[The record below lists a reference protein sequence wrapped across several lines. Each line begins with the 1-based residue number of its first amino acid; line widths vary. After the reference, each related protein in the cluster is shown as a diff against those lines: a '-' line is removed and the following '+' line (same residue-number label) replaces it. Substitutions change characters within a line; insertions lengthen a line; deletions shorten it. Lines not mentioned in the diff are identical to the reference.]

1 MVANLASAANATLTG
16 ASTTASTTAAA
27 GTYQGA
33 GTTVASQSATSQ
45 TQLAGNFDTFLKL
58 LTAQLQ
64 HQDPLSPM
72 DTSQF
77 TNQLVQYSAV
87 EQQININANLE
98 KMLAGQNSNEMAS
111 AVGYLGQEVQGVS
124 TSLPLQNGNSGFA
137 YTTPANTGKVS
148 IVISDQS
155 GSVVKTIA
163 GDATAG
169 THQATWDGTDSYGT
183 KLADGTYSINI
194 SSTGSD
200 GTQTPMDA
208 AVSGIVTS
216 VGMDSSNNVQL
227 YMGGVNLPLSKVIE
241 VQLPSSTPSTSSGS
255 GTSTGSGSGTSTGS
269 GSGTSTTSPGTTAA
283 ANAVSAINSTVNNA
297 ANNAVTGLTGTT
309 TN

>member
-1 MVANLASAANATLTG
+1 MVATLAYAANANPATQQT
-16 ASTTASTTAAA
+16 STASTA

-98 KMLAGQNSNEMAS
+98 KMLAGQNSGQMAS

-137 YTTPANTGKVS
+137 YTTPANTAKVS

-169 THQATWDGTDSYGT
+169 THQTTWDGTDSYGT
-183 KLADGTYSINI
+183 QLKDGTYSINI
-194 SSTGSD
+194 SGTGSD
-200 GTQTPMDA
+200 GTQTPIDA

-227 YMGGVNLPLSKVIE
+227 YMGGVNLPLAKVIE
-241 VQLPSSTPSTSSGS
+241 VQLAGSGSSSSSSSGS
-255 GTSTGSGSGTSTGS
+255 GSATSTAT
-269 GSGTSTTSPGTTAA
+269 PGTPAA
-283 ANAVSAINSTVNNA
+283 ANAVSAINNTVNNA
-297 ANNAVTGLTGTT
+297 VNNAVTGLTGTT